1 MVRGPT
7 EGMMT
12 GMVPSGIADV
22 TPWRDWTSAADAAL
36 QFLHDYLGWD
46 VWLVTRVED
55 DRWIVLRA
63 HPSLVVEPGTEL
75 SWDASL
81 CRQMYQ
87 GNAPRLATVTA
98 AVPAYAGRA
107 TGPLRGIAAY
117 AGVPIVDP
125 GGNLFGTVCGL
136 ASRAQPR
143 SAARDLP
150 LVELVARLLST
161 LLVAGLELP
170 LVTAPTPLR
179 DRTRLRSRHPAVERT
194 AM

>member
-1 MVRGPT
+1 
-7 EGMMT
+7 
-12 GMVPSGIADV
+12 MVPSGITDV

-36 QFLHDYLGWD
+36 QFLHGYLGWD
-46 VWLVTRVED
+46 VWLVTRVSGN
-55 DRWIVLRA
+55 RWIVLRA
-63 HPSLVVEPGTEL
+63 HPSTVVEPGTEL
-75 SWDASL
+75 AWDASF
-81 CRQMYQ
+81 CRQMHE

-125 GGNLFGTVCGL
+125 DGGLFGTVCGL

-150 LVELVARLLST
+150 LVELVARMLST
-161 LLVAGLELP
+161 LLSVGVDPPPVPEE
-170 LVTAPTPLR
+170 TPRL
-179 DRTRLRSRHPAVERT
+179 DRTLLRERRPSAEHPA
-194 AM
+194 M

>member
-1 MVRGPT
+1 
-7 EGMMT
+7 
-12 GMVPSGIADV
+12 MVPGGIADV
-22 TPWRDWTSAADAAL
+22 PPWRDWSSAADAAL
-36 QFLHDYLGWD
+36 QFLHSYLGWD
-46 VWLVTRVED
+46 VWLVTRVEG

-63 HPSLVVEPGTEL
+63 HPSSVVEPGTEL
-75 SWDASL
+75 AWESSF
-81 CRQMYQ
+81 CRQMHE

-125 GGNLFGTVCGL
+125 DGGLFGTVCGL

-150 LVELVARLLST
+150 LVELVARMLST
-161 LLVAGLELP
+161 LLAAGLDPPPIPER
-170 LVTAPTPLR
+170 APRL
-179 DRTRLRSRHPAVERT
+179 DRTLLDQRRPSGGTHGDVTTP
-194 AM
+194 